1 MVTSVAML
9 GTIERVFN
17 QIWRVKQKRPILKSM
32 LVYWAL
38 ITLAPLL
45 IGVSLTVTSYLFEAT
60 SDVVGTIPGS
70 KILYTIAS
78 IIFTTSAFA
87 LLYVSVPNRRIEWR
101 DAAWGGLVAGILFE
115 IAKRIFASFVI
126 HIPTYTV
133 VYGAVAVVPIFLIW
147 IYTSWLIT
155 LFGAVITAS
164 LPIVKYERWW
174 YVPRPGGRFVDA
186 MAVLE
191 TLFLTRQ
198 HSNNAGI
205 SSWDIRQQT
214 RLGFDEIEELLT
226 QMSKAGWVGRLHAEE
241 IVVKKK
247 TPLVGSEWWV
257 MLVNPSIIPMSQ
269 VYRLFLFESQS
280 DTRLSKKVEAAI
292 EQGLQESLESYFLS
306 QR

>member
-1 MVTSVAML
+1 M
-9 GTIERVFN
+9 
-17 QIWRVKQKRPILKSM
+17 
-32 LVYWAL
+32 
-38 ITLAPLL
+38 
-45 IGVSLTVTSYLFEAT
+45 
-60 SDVVGTIPGS
+60 
-70 KILYTIAS
+70 
-78 IIFTTSAFA
+78 
-87 LLYVSVPNRRIEWR
+87 
-101 DAAWGGLVAGILFE
+101 
-115 IAKRIFASFVI
+115 
-126 HIPTYTV
+126 
-133 VYGAVAVVPIFLIW
+133 
-147 IYTSWLIT
+147 
-155 LFGAVITAS
+155 
-164 LPIVKYERWW
+164 KYERWW